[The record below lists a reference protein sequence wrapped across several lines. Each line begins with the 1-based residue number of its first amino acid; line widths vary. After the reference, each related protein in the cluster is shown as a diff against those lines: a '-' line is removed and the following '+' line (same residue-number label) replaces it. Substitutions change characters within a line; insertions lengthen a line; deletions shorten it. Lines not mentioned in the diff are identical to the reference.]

1 MNYDDIIKSIE
12 KQEKMNERSMKNND
26 IKGSPIQEVD
36 ESGSDKSE
44 GSVNQELPE
53 TEHKDLYAG
62 ILF

>member
-1 MNYDDIIKSIE
+1 
-12 KQEKMNERSMKNND
+12 MKNND